1 MGLGWRSFNPVPIY
15 LEEEEGMPS
24 DVSYIQIS
32 LLDLS
37 GNSNLGRAGLG
48 DLLSVKEK
56 IMTLHT
62 RTPIY
67 IDRYQTVE
75 MNWNST
81 ALK

>member
-1 MGLGWRSFNPVPIY
+1 
-15 LEEEEGMPS
+15 MPS
-24 DVSYIQIS
+24 DVSYIQIF

-62 RTPIY
+62 HTPIY

-75 MNWNST
+75 MN
-81 ALK
+81 